1 MNALKFYIGG
11 EWVDPSHTE
20 TIEVI
25 NPATEEVIETISA
38 EARKMSI
45 GRFRPPGPLLMA
57 SLAPR
62 GRSVLDCSRRFAKP
76 IRSVLM
82 I

>member
-11 EWVDPSHTE
+11 EWVDPSHAE

-38 EARKMSI
+38 GSAEDVDRAVSAARTAFHDFS
-45 GRFRPPGPLLMA
+45 RT
-57 SLAPR
+57 SR
-62 GRSVLDCSRRFAKP
+62 GNALNSSRRFAKP
-76 IRSVLM
+76 TRSGSK